1 MVWNPIKCVL
11 CKYFHSFHKLPYL
24 ISLNIFK
31 VAELKFLFNKLHALP
46 MGSFDHFFC
55 LWVISCC
62 FLCLLIF
69 VVVKTGHLK

>member
-31 VAELKFLFNKLHALP
+31 VADLKFLFNKSNVLP
-46 MGSFDHFFC
+46 RGSSDCFFAC
-55 LWVISCC
+55 GSYL
-62 FLCLLIF
+62 
-69 VVVKTGHLK
+69 VVFYAF